1 MDTIMYSAK
10 VNLLYV
16 GTVEFPT
23 AAGAAQYFVDEA
35 FLIQTEVGNLL
46 LSCQ

>member
-1 MDTIMYSAK
+1 MYSAK

-16 GTVEFPT
+16 GTTEFPT
-23 AAGAAQYFVDEA
+23 AAGAAQYFVGEA
-35 FLIQTEVGNLL
+35 YSLQIDVNDLL